1 MGFVTTPDAL
11 RDTHRTIDA
20 VWRIEAAKLIAALA
34 RIVRDV
40 GRAEELAQDAL
51 VAALEQWPTEGI
63 PEKPG
68 AWLMAA
74 AKHRAIDQ
82 IRRNVLLER
91 KHEQLG
97 HELQEQQAQTGL
109 DLSAELDD
117 SIGDDL
123 LRLVF
128 TACHPILSEEAR
140 VALTLR
146 LVGGLTTNE
155 IARAFLVPEP
165 TMAQRIVRAKR
176 ALSEA
181 HVPFEVPQGQEL
193 SARLASVL
201 QVIYLI
207 FNEGYAASAGEDWV
221 RPALCED
228 AMRIGR
234 ILAAL
239 APAEPEVH
247 GLVGLM
253 EIQASRLRTRTDA
266 SGNLVPL
273 LDQDRSRWDQLLI
286 HRGLSALQ
294 RAASLN
300 AIPGVYALQG
310 EIAACHAKALTAAG
324 TNWTRIASLYEALA
338 ALTHSPIVELNRAV
352 AVGFAVGPQAGL
364 DIVDALVREG
374 ALQGYHLLPT
384 VRADLLEK
392 VGRHEEARAEF
403 ERAAAIAGNN
413 RERQF
418 LLARARKLPAAAV

>member
-1 MGFVTTPDAL
+1 MGVVTTPDAL

>member
-1 MGFVTTPDAL
+1 
-11 RDTHRTIDA
+11 
-20 VWRIEAAKLIAALA
+20 
-34 RIVRDV
+34 
-40 GRAEELAQDAL
+40 
-51 VAALEQWPTEGI
+51 
-63 PEKPG
+63 
-68 AWLMAA
+68 
-74 AKHRAIDQ
+74 
-82 IRRNVLLER
+82 
-91 KHEQLG
+91 
-97 HELQEQQAQTGL
+97 
-109 DLSAELDD
+109 
-117 SIGDDL
+117 
-123 LRLVF
+123 
-128 TACHPILSEEAR
+128 
-140 VALTLR
+140 LTLR

>member
-1 MGFVTTPDAL
+1 MGVVTTPDAL

-384 VRADLLEK
+384 VRADLLER